1 MSRGNISAMPDAPC
15 DFCRWRLVKKTTER
29 QALPVLNERHRHATR
44 VFRCEDC
51 GRFVE
56 TPVSRRHEIQ
66 WRRKPKP
73 GPLEDQLT
81 IYDDV
86 R

>member
-1 MSRGNISAMPDAPC
+1 MNAPC
-15 DFCRWRLVKKTTER
+15 DFCRWQLVNKTTESQVRRRGRGRAVR
-29 QALPVLNERHRHATR
+29 QFCCAV
-44 VFRCEDC
+44 C
-51 GRFVE
+51 GRYLE

-66 WRRKPKP
+66 WRAKPKP

-81 IYDDV
+81 IYDDA